1 MAKIDNFTK
10 EQLEQIVFESTSM
23 REVCKKIGYTSNGSN
38 YLTVQ
43 SRLNKYNISTDHFT
57 GLSKGVVKRTP
68 ENIFIENSTAS
79 QHTLRRWYLK
89 GEYTEYKCA
98 ICGQLPFWNNK
109 ELTLTLDHINGNN
122 HDDRLENLRWVCPNC
137 DRQLDTFGAKNPTKK
152 INYNAIIEKNY
163 CIDCGKEISPGA
175 ERCQQCYGIFKRE
188 VERPSRE
195 ELKQLIRT
203 MSFVSIGKMYN
214 VSDNAIRRWCKSYN
228 LPFSVKEIKQFSND
242 DWEKV

>member
-1 MAKIDNFTK
+1 MKI
-10 EQLEQIVFESTSM
+10 
-23 REVCKKIGYTSNGSN
+23 RG
-38 YLTVQ
+38 
-43 SRLNKYNISTDHFT
+43 KY
-57 GLSKGVVKRTP
+57 GVK
-68 ENIFIENSTAS
+68 A
-79 QHTLRRWYLK
+79 Q
-89 GEYTEYKCA
+89 
-98 ICGQLPFWNNK
+98 
-109 ELTLTLDHINGNN
+109 
-122 HDDRLENLRWVCPNC
+122 
-137 DRQLDTFGAKNPTKK
+137 
-152 INYNAIIEKNY
+152 IIEKNY